1 MSDSAA
7 ARSAAAAAAV
17 DTTDPA
23 CDVAH
28 GKAPLPASTRTLVA
42 VFISPVA
49 RYLLSYARDTGYRP
63 VLIDPDARRLAG
75 GEGHDGHDGHD
86 GPGPDVLAGLAAVT
100 GLTTATS
107 LADLADEATD
117 VVVTD
122 HHREELG
129 PLLRDALAS
138 PARWVGILG
147 NPRHPAPHIP
157 ALAALGVPDGEI
169 ARVHRPIGL
178 NIGSRTPAEIAL
190 ATMAGLIADR
200 NGRPGGFEF

>member
-49 RYLLSYARDTGYRP
+49 RYLLSYARDAGYRP